1 MNQSLSYLEHVE
13 RALLL
18 RLCAAREP
26 VQVEGDGAQE
36 VVLAEVVSVPNLF
49 DRFIHMNRATKMV
62 TQPLYRYTYIAIPI
76 SIYRSIQYTY
86 RYTLIYRY

>member
-49 DRFIHMNRATKMV
+49 DRFIHMN
-62 TQPLYRYTYIAIPI
+62 
-76 SIYRSIQYTY
+76 
-86 RYTLIYRY
+86 